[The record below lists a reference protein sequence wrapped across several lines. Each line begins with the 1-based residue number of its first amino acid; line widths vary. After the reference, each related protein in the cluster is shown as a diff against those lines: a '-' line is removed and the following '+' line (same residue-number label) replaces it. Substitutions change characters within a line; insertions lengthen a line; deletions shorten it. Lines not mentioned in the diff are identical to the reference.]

1 MLPAFLR
8 ERLSNKVILATLS
21 LLAAIL
27 VGTNYFAVR
36 EEERADLE
44 ELEARTTQ
52 LAASTAMLLAP
63 VIEQGRYRELDEY
76 VQRLVD
82 GTRDLALLRILS
94 MEGVVLAQYP
104 PDGSGDARL
113 EAPSVTHQVEIPRTA
128 PLEEDEA
135 ESEEDTEGESQDESG
150 AEDAEASATDAD
162 DAKDAAGEDA
172 SADEPSDA
180 DAEEELAESEEDA
193 DPRAKAGTHPTLL
206 GKLTLASSL
215 QSIELDAAARQR
227 SAGLE
232 IALVLIG
239 TCLLLVLFL
248 KRRLDEPLAGIA
260 AEAVELGRGKLNR
273 PLRWKGDDEIGTLA
287 DALERM
293 RRNLLELHK
302 KNQEQHER
310 ALEDARLKELY
321 VTEVCAELL
330 EPAAHLLSAA
340 SASPEVTSAVEAPAL
355 RIQTRLQQV
364 LAHARQSSGAE
375 TALRAE
381 PLDLHQQA
389 AGWLERLRF
398 EAELRSLELVNEVA
412 GGTKLTT
419 DPDLLD
425 QIVVNL
431 LDNAA
436 RTTKQGRITLAARLL
451 DKDALLVQVAD
462 TGTGVPLELQQK
474 LFEKDQRGFAAHAR
488 QYQGTWIGLLVARRS
503 VEALGGVMHLDNT
516 PGIGSCF
523 SVALPLRRGVS
534 IDSLREK
541 LRQQTTEEITFE
553 DDMTI

>member
-36 EEERADLE
+36 EEERVDLE
-44 ELEARTTQ
+44 ELETRNAQ
-52 LAASTAMLLAP
+52 LAANAAMLLGP
-63 VIEQGRYRELDEY
+63 VIEQGRFRDLDEY
-76 VQRLVD
+76 AQKLVD
-82 GTRDLALLRILS
+82 GTRDLAKLRILS
-94 MEGVVLAQYP
+94 MEGIVLAQYP
-104 PDGSGDARL
+104 PEGSGDPRL
-113 EAPSVTHQVEIPRTA
+113 EFPSTTREVEIARTE
-128 PLEEDEA
+128 PLEDEETVAEDEA
-135 ESEEDTEGESQDESG
+135 AEDDGEAADES
-150 AEDAEASATDAD
+150 AEKSRAS
-162 DAKDAAGEDA
+162 
-172 SADEPSDA
+172 EPKET
-180 DAEEELAESEEDA
+180 AEEEALAESSEEEA
-193 DPRAKAGTHPTLL
+193 AEEEEEEGDPRAKRGSHPTLL
-206 GKLTLASSL
+206 GKLALSSSL
-215 QSIELDAAARQR
+215 HGVELAAAARQR

-239 TCLLLVLFL
+239 TCLLLVIFL
-248 KRRLDEPLAGIA
+248 KQRLDEPLAGIA
-260 AEAVELGRGKLNR
+260 AEAVELGRGRLNR

-293 RRNLLELHK
+293 RKNLVELHK

-355 RIQTRLQQV
+355 RIQTRLHQV

-381 PLDLHQQA
+381 TLDLHSLA

-398 EAELRSLELVNEVA
+398 EAELHGLELVNEVRA
-412 GGTKLTT
+412 GTKLST

-436 RTTKQGRITLAARLL
+436 RTTKQGRIALSASLL
-451 DKDALLVQVAD
+451 DQDALILQVAD

-534 IDSLREK
+534 VDSLREK

-553 DDMTI
+553 DDMSL

>member
-21 LLAAIL
+21 LLATIL
-27 VGTNYFAVR
+27 VSTNYFAVR

-52 LAASTAMLLAP
+52 LAASSAMLLAP
-63 VIEQGRYRELDEY
+63 VIEQGRYRDLDEY

-82 GTRDLALLRILS
+82 GTRDLAMLRILS
-94 MEGVVLAQYP
+94 MEGLVLAQYP
-104 PDGSGDARL
+104 PEGSGDARL
-113 EAPSVTHQVEIPRTA
+113 EAASLTRQVEIPRSA
-128 PLEEDEA
+128 PLEEEEPETDEEA
-135 ESEEDTEGESQDESG
+135 ESTSEDETAAEQDEASTAKAG
-150 AEDAEASATDAD
+150 AEKGAEEGASEDEEEAAEEDAELAE
-162 DAKDAAGEDA
+162 G
-172 SADEPSDA
+172 
-180 DAEEELAESEEDA
+180 EEEG
-193 DPRAKAGTHPTLL
+193 DPRAKPGSHPTLL

-215 QSIELDAAARQR
+215 QSLELGAVARQR
-227 SAGLE
+227 AAGLE
-232 IALVLIG
+232 IGLVLIG
-239 TCLLLVLFL
+239 TCVLLLVFL

-293 RRNLLELHK
+293 RKNLLELHK

-310 ALEDARLKELY
+310 ALENARLKELY

-355 RIQTRLQQV
+355 RIQTRLNQV

-381 PLDLHQQA
+381 PVDVHAQSES
-389 AGWLERLRF
+389 WLERLRF
-398 EAELRSLELVNEVA
+398 EAELHSLELVNEVA
-412 GGTKLTT
+412 AGTKLTT

-436 RTTKQGRITLAARLL
+436 RTTKRGRITLAARLL
-451 DKDALLVQVAD
+451 DKDAIILQVAD

-534 IDSLREK
+534 VDSLREK
-541 LRQQTTEEITFE
+541 LRQQTTEEIRFE
-553 DDMTI
+553 DDMSI